1 MHACKPKSE
10 EYKGRLNWCRGWHCW
25 RNNRCRLAITSL
37 HHTRYAYAYTPTM
50 ATECRRIALA
60 DPHHL
65 APPRFLVGG
74 QPAHMLS
81 GDVKLYEWDRD
92 VSLVRIP
99 SSMRSAMPVS
109 AAGKDVHARPADR
122 DRPDQSTRLV
132 ALASPQTSR
141 RNRSFHRQDTP
152 PQPLPVHPVS
162 SRRRPP
168 SVGPRHCRPHS
179 QAYSGRDKHILFPA
193 RRQLSRYRSRTAS
206 V

>member
-1 MHACKPKSE
+1 
-10 EYKGRLNWCRGWHCW
+10 
-25 RNNRCRLAITSL
+25 
-37 HHTRYAYAYTPTM
+37 M
-50 ATECRRIALA
+50 ATESRRIALA

-74 QPAHMLS
+74 QLAHMLS

-132 ALASPQTSR
+132 ALSSPQTSR
-141 RNRSFHRQDTP
+141 RSRSFHRQDTP

-162 SRRRPP
+162 PRRRPP

-179 QAYSGRDKHILFPA
+179 QAYTGRHKHILFPA

-206 V
+206 VGFELVDLGYPRCRRCVSLTTRRRRALYPARTSPPDNDTAYQDILRF